1 VTFPFSVKTDG
12 TPIGPVKVLTG
23 RQAPPEGA
31 TALDADRALSACI
44 AAATQVMANGVDG
57 AYGSALMESTP
68 DVALGGTQEDLDR
81 FATLTEEIQQEAKS
95 MALDVDA
102 MFDAMASLDGEAD
115 DTGAAE
121 MKRVYL
127 QKAEENVAKARMIRA
142 VPHKLAPR
150 SDARCSE
157 KIHQVKRG
165 TTAASA
171 TLDPCVVQIVQGMS
185 PAGQN
190 FRVQLSQ
197 GARRGAELESVDDD
211 GGSPVNLISPT
222 KAALLIE
229 QNLARPLSG
238 KSLYDHFS
246 SVVSA
251 SGHDLG
257 YTGDLQVTI
266 HPVDRT
272 GKPSRQ
278 GFPIRVHIVS
288 KYDGGGLLIGTQQ
301 HILWQL
307 ETSYKTGLKTI
318 TAKNGVAVTF
328 PFSVKTDGTPIG
340 PVKVLTGRQA
350 PPEDEAALD
359 ADAALGACIAAAT
372 QVMANGVAGAYGSAM
387 RESTPDIAMDGS
399 KEDLDRFAALT
410 EEIQQEATAIA
421 LGAPTRGPLEAE
433 PGAPPLLATHGRQQG
448 RICGGSVPD
457 DPENQAPPHDSGVLA
472 PDHRR
477 GEELR
482 PARVGGGLHGLGP
495 AALPHVAPASPL
507 LHRNGPR

>member
-1 VTFPFSVKTDG
+1 
-12 TPIGPVKVLTG
+12 
-23 RQAPPEGA
+23 
-31 TALDADRALSACI
+31 
-44 AAATQVMANGVDG
+44 
-57 AYGSALMESTP
+57 
-68 DVALGGTQEDLDR
+68 
-81 FATLTEEIQQEAKS
+81 
-95 MALDVDA
+95 

-127 QKAEENVAKARMIRA
+127 RKAEENVAKIKMIRT

-150 SDARCSE
+150 SDARSG
-157 KIHQVKRG
+157 KIHRVKQG

-229 QNLARPLSG
+229 QNLARPLPG

-272 GKPSRQ
+272 GKPSGQ

-318 TAKNGVAVTF
+318 TTEGGAVVTF

-350 PPEDEAALD
+350 PPEGETALD
-359 ADAALGACIAAAT
+359 ADGALSACIAAAT
-372 QVMANGVAGAYGSAM
+372 QVMANGV
-387 RESTPDIAMDGS
+387 D
-399 KEDLDRFAALT
+399 
-410 EEIQQEATAIA
+410 
-421 LGAPTRGPLEAE
+421 GAPME
-433 PGAPPLLATHGRQQG
+433 
-448 RICGGSVPD
+448 VP
-457 DPENQAPPHDSGVLA
+457 
-472 PDHRR
+472 
-477 GEELR
+477 
-482 PARVGGGLHGLGP
+482 
-495 AALPHVAPASPL
+495 
-507 LHRNGPR
+507 